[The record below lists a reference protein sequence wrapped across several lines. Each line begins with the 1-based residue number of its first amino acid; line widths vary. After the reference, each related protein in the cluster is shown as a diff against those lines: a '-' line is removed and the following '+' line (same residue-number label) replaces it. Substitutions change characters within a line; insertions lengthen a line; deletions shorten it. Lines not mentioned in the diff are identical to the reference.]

1 LIPFPDWQRP
11 PPLQPSAA
19 QIEHSRRKTE
29 PASPLLRRCGRPRSM
44 EMRRYHRVLRSVAAP
59 ALLLLL
65 LLTLVLPFIQTQ
77 MQSAREKAADELPL
91 DGGIVDTP
99 GAENDLRIVDLAR
112 FAVSEHKNRTNA
124 LLEFEKVVKL
134 KQQVVA
140 GMMYY
145 ITIQVNEGGA
155 KKMYEAKVWEQPWM
169 DFKKLMEFRPAEGA
183 SASA

>member
-1 LIPFPDWQRP
+1 
-11 PPLQPSAA
+11 
-19 QIEHSRRKTE
+19 
-29 PASPLLRRCGRPRSM
+29 M

-112 FAVSEHKNRTNA
+112 FAVSEHKNRT
-124 LLEFEKVVKL
+124 
-134 KQQVVA
+134 
-140 GMMYY
+140 
-145 ITIQVNEGGA
+145 VNEGGA

>member
-1 LIPFPDWQRP
+1 
-11 PPLQPSAA
+11 
-19 QIEHSRRKTE
+19 
-29 PASPLLRRCGRPRSM
+29 
-44 EMRRYHRVLRSVAAP
+44 
-59 ALLLLL
+59 
-65 LLTLVLPFIQTQ
+65 
-77 MQSAREKAADELPL
+77 MQ
-91 DGGIVDTP
+91 
-99 GAENDLRIVDLAR
+99 
-112 FAVSEHKNRTNA
+112 NA

>member
-1 LIPFPDWQRP
+1 
-11 PPLQPSAA
+11 
-19 QIEHSRRKTE
+19 
-29 PASPLLRRCGRPRSM
+29 M

-112 FAVSEHKNRTNA
+112 FAVSEHKNRTVSPPSSPVQSVCLCSTPSRTVRSTQVLPCVGV
-124 LLEFEKVVKL
+124 LLHRSMLNLTAANTTRGTTQLHLEIDAWKWRFLLFSGTNFSCRTHCWSSRK
-134 KQQVVA
+134 
-140 GMMYY
+140 
-145 ITIQVNEGGA
+145 
-155 KKMYEAKVWEQPWM
+155 W
-169 DFKKLMEFRPAEGA
+169 
-183 SASA
+183 

>member
-1 LIPFPDWQRP
+1 M
-11 PPLQPSAA
+11 
-19 QIEHSRRKTE
+19 RK
-29 PASPLLRRCGRPRSM
+29 
-44 EMRRYHRVLRSVAAP
+44 YQRVLGSVAAP

-77 MQSAREKAADELPL
+77 MQSAREKAADERRL
-91 DGGIVDTP
+91 DGGIVDSP
-99 GAENDLRIVDLAR
+99 GAENDLRIIGLAR
-112 FAVSEHKNRTNA
+112 FAVSEHKNKTNA
-124 LLEFEKVVKL
+124 LLEFEKVVRL

-155 KKMYEAKVWEQPWM
+155 KKMYEAKVWERPWM
-169 DFKKLMEFRPAEGA
+169 DFKKLMEFRPAERA